1 MGWISPYR
9 RANGW
14 LLMALL
20 GRISFARARVSL
32 CGTYLP
38 SQLST
43 RLKMTIRHHRER
55 FAPIE
60 HNMNLR
66 TTPHPILS
74 LKDTSARTPPRP
86 QGTALSIPFKE
97 Q

>member
-14 LLMALL
+14 LLMSLWA
-20 GRISFARARVSL
+20 RRSFARAPACL
-32 CGTYLP
+32 CGMCRP

-43 RLKMTIRHHRER
+43 RLKMTIRHHREM
-55 FAPIE
+55 FTPIE

-66 TTPHPILS
+66 KAHHPILS
-74 LKDTSARTPPRP
+74 LKDTS
-86 QGTALSIPFKE
+86 
-97 Q
+97 